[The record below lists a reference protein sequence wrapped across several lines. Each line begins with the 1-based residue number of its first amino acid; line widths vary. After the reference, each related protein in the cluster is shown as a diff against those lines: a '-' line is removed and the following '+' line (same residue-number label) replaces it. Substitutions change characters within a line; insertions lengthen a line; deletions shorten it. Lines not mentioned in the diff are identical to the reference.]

1 LIEKAKTI
9 KNQFYQKEYLFFL
22 NIAPMDYNSDFDK
35 DSIEYVNQII
45 ENLAFLENKI
55 EKSNSALFK

>member
-1 LIEKAKTI
+1 
-9 KNQFYQKEYLFFL
+9 
-22 NIAPMDYNSDFDK
+22 MDYNSDFDK